1 MQTLLVQGPSYR
13 DLHKGGSSAYATQ
26 YNVSH
31 QEQKDSPKRDRDRVG
46 MGLANIVYAN
56 NSGRRTVLPGELPEI
71 ALNKPDHRPRSRD
84 LPDHAVQENILE

>member
-1 MQTLLVQGPSYR
+1 
-13 DLHKGGSSAYATQ
+13 
-26 YNVSH
+26 
-31 QEQKDSPKRDRDRVG
+31 